1 MIDFK
6 DFNEN
11 ISDEMLAAYIDGNAT
26 PEEVGMIQSQLINDD
41 SLSEVIDISS
51 DGSNYLS
58 YPQEDI
64 ECWND
69 LLGVDNGLQI
79 SIEDNIDNTI
89 LNIFQDMSTNNNIG
103 SSGDKLRESV
113 GAAAAMQCFGEE
125 GNGSG
130 PNPDLLIYQGNEG
143 VCAIRSQQIVL
154 RDYGIDIPLE
164 QLREYAIQQGWYD
177 PSDGGGTPMGC
188 IGALLNACGVE
199 ARQQSDCSIYDI
211 VNELAQGHRLIVGV
225 DANELW
231 ADREGNL
238 FVQAREYIKDLF
250 KETPNHALIVAGVE
264 VNPKDP
270 SDVKVILTD
279 PGTGDLRIEY
289 SFDDFMDA
297 WQDSGCFMTTTTMP
311 APYQYDELHARMVPS
326 NFAVEHFVDTNS
338 LPIQPDILAEG
349 YVAAEYPDMSLSEL
363 NENAHYKEGHLD
375 TVGLVDG
382 QEVDFDT
389 FAEAHKLASEKHLST
404 FSHGALGQDHFSKDA
419 FISALKDILG
429 HKQDADEHS
438 LAQEGHKALNEE
450 EASIHDYDHTYT
462 AHGGGHDY
470 EEGEDGDDNGDDDGD
485 GDPASMFN

>member
-26 PEEVGMIQSQLINDD
+26 SEETGAIQSQINSDD
-41 SLSEVIDISS
+41 LLSEVVEVSAEGLNYLASPQEEISS
-51 DGSNYLS
+51 
-58 YPQEDI
+58 
-64 ECWND
+64 WNN
-69 LLGVDNGLQI
+69 LLGINDEFQI
-79 SIEDNIDNTI
+79 SFDDNTDNSI
-89 LNIFQDMSTNNNIG
+89 LNIFQDMSTNNNFD
-103 SSGDKLRESV
+103 SSNNNLSESV
-113 GAAAAMQCFGEE
+113 GAAAAMKCFGEE

-177 PSDGGGTPMGC
+177 PSEGGGTPMGC

-211 VNELAQGHRLIVGV
+211 VNELAQGHRVIVGV

-231 ADREGNL
+231 ADREGDR
-238 FVQAREYIKDLF
+238 FAQFREYLKDLF
-250 KETPNHALIVAGVE
+250 QETPNHALIVAGVE
-264 VNPKDP
+264 VNPQDP
-270 SDVKVILTD
+270 ADVKVILTD

-289 SFDDFMDA
+289 SLDDFMDA
-297 WQDSGCFMTTTTMP
+297 WQDSGCFMTTTTTP

-349 YVAAEYPDMSLSEL
+349 YVATEYPDMSLSEL
-363 NENAHYKEGHLD
+363 NENAHYKDGHID
-375 TVGLVDG
+375 AVGHVDG
-382 QEVDFDT
+382 HEIDYDT
-389 FAEAHKLASEKHLST
+389 FAEAHKLASSKHLST

-419 FISALKDILG
+419 FLSALKNIFS
-429 HKQDADEHS
+429 HET
-438 LAQEGHKALNEE
+438 EE
-450 EASIHDYDHTYT
+450 EVKEMEEEVEEVEEVEEEIV
-462 AHGGGHDY
+462 
-470 EEGEDGDDNGDDDGD
+470 EEGVGEIGEEGGE
-485 GDPASMFN
+485 DPASMFF